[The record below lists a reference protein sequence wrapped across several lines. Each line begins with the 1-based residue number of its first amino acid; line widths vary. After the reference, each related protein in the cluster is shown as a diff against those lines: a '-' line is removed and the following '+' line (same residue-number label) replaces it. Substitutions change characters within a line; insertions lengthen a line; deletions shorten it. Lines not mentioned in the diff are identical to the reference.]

1 MQERWH
7 HRAMPWLVGIGI
19 ALLSFGIALV
29 GLWVLYRQSMKVYD
43 EEFRTHL
50 ISLAKNASLLVDAD
64 AQLRLKEGDE
74 NTPLYQSLIRPLAKF
89 QEQNPEV
96 RYVYTYV
103 ENDGEIYFLLDPTP
117 PGDHDND
124 GVEDKSY
131 IWERYEAPRVNIE
144 QMLVPIRTGKAFVS
158 GILSDKWGTFISSL
172 APLYGKNEKILGAV
186 GVDVT
191 VDQYYAHLG
200 QMRAEFQRGI
210 AISGGLS
217 LFIGLYIAVLLSW
230 RRAVNKRASIHQQLQ
245 SITAE
250 ALQSLL
256 EHQEVREVLSRFC
269 LGFERVVEGA
279 LCSLMEYREGKLYP
293 LATPSLPKAYVDL
306 LNGIPVGPTAGSCG
320 TACFRKERV
329 ISHDIRTDP
338 LWEGHREILL
348 GFGLEACWS
357 QPILSGEGEVLGTF
371 TLYFTHPRTP
381 EPWELEALEKSAYTI
396 ATVLLYHRTHQ
407 QLEAS
412 LVNLQSLLKALPDL
426 LFIVDAEGRFLEYF
440 APSIED
446 LVAPPEVFLGRTIP
460 EVLPPSLSEVAMSAL
475 QLTLETGIP
484 QTIEYSLEIR
494 DGLEHFEA
502 RFVPHDNDKVLIL
515 VRNIT
520 ERKYA
525 EQRLE
530 EVNLRLEQALVQANE
545 LAVQAELASRA
556 KSEFLAN
563 MSHEI
568 RTPMN
573 GILGMVE
580 LLWDSPLNEEQR
592 EHLKTLKDSAD
603 YLLSLLNDILDL
615 SKIEAGKMT
624 LERIPVNLQ
633 ELLTS
638 TLNLFKARAQE
649 KRIQLRAEVSDSLP
663 RYVLGDPVRVRQILA
678 NFISNAI
685 KFTHEGEVV
694 LIAQRSLQYP
704 QGIYLGVRDT
714 GIGIP
719 LEKQAHLFEA
729 FTQADGSTTRKF
741 GGTGLGLAICKK
753 LAELMGGQ
761 IGVQSEPGKGSL
773 FFVDLPLPT
782 VQQPAPTD
790 HQANAELEEPSL
802 NLAGRRILLVEDNEV
817 NRKVAT
823 RLLEK
828 LGLKVEI
835 ACNGLEAVQ
844 KVQHTHYDLILM
856 DCQMQEMDGY
866 TATAHIRRLAP
877 PLCSIPIVA
886 LTANALQEDKQRCLD
901 AGMDDYLSKPIK
913 PEQLKAT
920 LIKWLRES
928 PSTTLLDTST
938 QRGEQQMELI
948 NWQHLEEITAGDVEF
963 QMELFQEFLDQTPQ
977 LFAQME
983 QAYQQ
988 GDAHSFGCVAHTL
1001 KGSAR
1006 SIGADAFAE
1015 LAFAL
1020 EQMGK
1025 SGDLTDAPSALQRLY
1040 EHWNLLRALMEKTLQ
1055 REAA

>member
-1 MQERWH
+1 
-7 HRAMPWLVGIGI
+7 MPWLVGTGI
-19 ALLSFGIALV
+19 AFLSFGIALV
-29 GLWVLYRQSMKVYD
+29 GLWVLYRQSMKVYE
-43 EEFRTHL
+43 EEFRSHL
-50 ISLAKNASLLVDAD
+50 VSLAKNASLLVDAE
-64 AQLRLKEGDE
+64 AQLQLKEGDE
-74 NTPLYQSLIRPLAKF
+74 DTPLYQSLIRPLAKF

-103 ENDGEIYFLLDPTP
+103 EKGGEIYFILDPTP

-124 GVEDKSY
+124 GVDDKSY
-131 IWERYEAPRVNIE
+131 IWERYDGPRKIIE
-144 QMLVPIRTGKAFVS
+144 QMLVPIIKNKTLLTDIV
-158 GILSDKWGTFISSL
+158 SDKWGTFIC
-172 APLYGKNEKILGAV
+172 AYTPLYGESGKVLGAL

-191 VDQYYAHLG
+191 IDQYYAHLG
-200 QMRAEFQRGI
+200 QMKAEFQMGA
-210 AISGGLS
+210 AISGVLS
-217 LFIGLYIAVLLSW
+217 LFIGLYIAMLLSW

-245 SITAE
+245 GISAE
-250 ALQSLL
+250 ALQSVL
-256 EHQEVREVLSRFC
+256 EHQDVREVLSRFC
-269 LGFERVVEGA
+269 LGFEQVVEGA
-279 LCSLMEYREGKLYP
+279 LCSLMVYREGKLYP
-293 LATPSLPKAYVDL
+293 LAAPSLPDAYVDL
-306 LNGIPVGPTAGSCG
+306 LNGIPVGPRVGSCG

-329 ISHDIRTDP
+329 ISHNIRTDP
-338 LWEGHREILL
+338 LWEDYREMLL
-348 GFGLEACWS
+348 RFGLEACWS

-371 TLYFTHPRTP
+371 TLYFPHPRAP
-381 EPWELEALEKSAYTI
+381 EPWELEVLEKSAYTI

-412 LVNLQSLLKALPDL
+412 LANLQSLLKALPDL
-426 LFIVDAEGRFLEYF
+426 LFIVDSEGRFLEYF

-460 EVLPPSLSEVAMSAL
+460 EVLPPSVSELALSAL
-475 QLTLETGIP
+475 QLTLETRIP
-484 QTIEYSLEIR
+484 QTLEYCLQGKV
-494 DGLEHFEA
+494 DLEHFEA
-502 RFVPHDNDKVLIL
+502 RFVPHSENKVLIL

-530 EVNLRLEQALVQANE
+530 EANLRLEQALVQANE
-545 LAVQAELASRA
+545 LALQAELASRA

-592 EHLKTLKDSAD
+592 EHLKTLKESAD

-624 LERIPVNLQ
+624 LEQIPVNLR

-649 KRIQLRAEVSDSLP
+649 KQIRLHTEVSDTIP
-663 RYVLGDPVRVRQILA
+663 PYVLGDPVRLRQIVA

-685 KFTHEGEVV
+685 KFTQEGEVV
-694 LIAQRSLQYP
+694 LIAQRSQQYP

-719 LEKQAHLFEA
+719 PEKQAHLFEA
-729 FTQADGSTTRKF
+729 FTQADSSTTRKF
-741 GGTGLGLAICKK
+741 GGTGLGLTICKK

-773 FFVDLPLPT
+773 FFVDLPLPA
-782 VQQPAPTD
+782 VEQPAPLAPD
-790 HQANAELEEPSL
+790 AEANSGESPVNLE
-802 NLAGRRILLVEDNEV
+802 GRRILLVEDNEV

-844 KVQHTHYDLILM
+844 KVQQTHYDLILM
-856 DCQMQEMDGY
+856 DCQMPEMDGY
-866 TATAHIRRLAP
+866 IATAHIRQLAP
-877 PLCSIPIVA
+877 PRCTIPIVA
-886 LTANALQEDKQRCLD
+886 LTANALQEDRQRCLN

-920 LIKWLRES
+920 LAKWLRES
-928 PSTTLLDTST
+928 LSATPLDTPT

-948 NWQHLEEITAGDVEF
+948 NWQHLEEITAGDEEF

-988 GDAHSFGCVAHTL
+988 GDAVSFGRAAHTL

-1015 LAFAL
+1015 LAFTL